1 MLISVKN
8 SELLAEMN
16 SMNVELKSRG
26 ERISVFESDNATLTR
41 QVEDMK
47 EKVEAQTSTLSMQS
61 TKIQSLQL
69 KLETSQQPVKEAS
82 PAAAVGPSDNS
93 KNVSMDENMST
104 STMSKAE
111 EETRMQDVET
121 SFEDR

>member
-1 MLISVKN
+1 
-8 SELLAEMN
+8 
-16 SMNVELKSRG
+16 MNVELKSRG

-41 QVEDMK
+41 EVEDMK
-47 EKVEAQTSTLSMQS
+47 EKIEAQTSTLSMQS

-69 KLETSQQPVKEAS
+69 KLETSHQPVKEAS
-82 PAAAVGPSDNS
+82 PAAAATGASDNS

-104 STMSKAE
+104 STVSKAE